1 MIFSFG
7 VIGLILYFVIHYNNI
22 VDDLNKDLNF
32 VYQNLNHEY
41 TILLYQAVIGAA
53 NGAAIFIFTEINIM
67 LC

>member
-7 VIGLILYFVIHYNNI
+7 VIGVILYLVIRYNNI
-22 VDDLNKDLNF
+22 VDDLNRDPNF
-32 VYQNLNHEY
+32 IFQNLNHEY

-53 NGAAIFIFTEINIM
+53 NGAAIFIFTEIYIM